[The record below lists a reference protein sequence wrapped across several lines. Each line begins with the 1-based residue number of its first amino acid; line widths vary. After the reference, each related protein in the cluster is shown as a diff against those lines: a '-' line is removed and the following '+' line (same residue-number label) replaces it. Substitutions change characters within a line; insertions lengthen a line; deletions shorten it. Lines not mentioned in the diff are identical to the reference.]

1 MYESRASVRGVHYLG
16 GVKINYPRQ
25 GRTGW
30 RRFIPSWRQVLA
42 GFVTFVALGIAA
54 FALIFVTTP
63 IPDVNDVAKAQTTIL
78 YWDDGET
85 ELARLGDT
93 NRVSVPLSDVPDHT
107 QKAVLAAEDR
117 NFYNHGAFDPVGMAR
132 AFWRN
137 LTSDTTQGGSS
148 ITQQLAKNLYLSA
161 EQTWSRKVQEAVIAI
176 KLEAT
181 LSKDQI
187 LEQYLNTVYFG
198 RGAYGIETAAEAYFG
213 VQAKDLTLEQS
224 AVLAAIL
231 NGPGTYNPD
240 DPEGLA
246 RLQDRYLYVLS
257 GMLSSGWI
265 TQAQYDEA
273 AESFPEIDKRK
284 TSQRY
289 AGPQGFLLRAVQDEM
304 KARGFTQEQID
315 AGGLRVTTT
324 FDKKAQEAATNAIK
338 QQAPTTNMKGVRIG
352 LSAVEPRTGAIRA
365 MYGGADYLADSYNN
379 ATQARYQA
387 GSTFKPFG
395 LVAAFEDGIGL
406 NSYWPGNNGTVVQGY
421 TVNNYGNNSYGN
433 AVSLLFGT
441 EQSVNTVFVSVEAE
455 TGVDPVR
462 AAAMSAGI
470 PESTPGMDNRD
481 LTFVLGTAS
490 PHTVDTAYA
499 YSTFAARGVRSDSP
513 TTLEQVR
520 TSENDVLYA
529 RSDNT
534 TKAIDEDIADNVNYA
549 LQKVVTNGTGAP
561 ARALGRPVAA
571 KTGTT
576 DEYKSSWFAGYTPQL
591 AAAVSF
597 GKSNPDGSEASLS
610 GVGGMPAF
618 YGSGYPARIWTA
630 FMRGALEGEPVE
642 QFTAPSQMPSGGG
655 TLAPPTPT
663 ATATATPTQTETAEP
678 SESPTTQAPTNTPA
692 PTATPT
698 RPAPTANPQA
708 TPAPAATVQPVP

>member
-1 MYESRASVRGVHYLG
+1 M
-16 GVKINYPRQ
+16 KINYPRE

-30 RRFIPSWRQVLA
+30 RRFVPSWRQVLA
-42 GFVTFVALGIAA
+42 GFVTLVALGVAA

-93 NRVSVPLSDVPDHT
+93 NRVAVPLSDVPDHA

-117 NFYNHGAFDPVGMAR
+117 NFYEHGAFDPVGIGR

-137 LTSDTTQGGSS
+137 LTSDSTQGGSS
-148 ITQQLAKNLYLSA
+148 ITQQLAKNLYLTA
-161 EQTWSRKVQEAVIAI
+161 DQTLTRKVREAVIAI
-176 KLEAT
+176 KLEST
-181 LSKDQI
+181 QSKDQI

-213 VQAKDLTLEQS
+213 VQAKDLTLPQA
-224 AVLAAIL
+224 AVLASIL
-231 NGPGTYNPD
+231 NGPGYYNPED
-240 DPEGLA
+240 SNGLT
-246 RLQDRYLYVLS
+246 RLKDRYSYVLN
-257 GMLSSGWI
+257 GMLQSGWI
-265 TQAQYDEA
+265 TQAEYDDA
-273 AESFPEIDKRK
+273 KESFPKIEKRR

-304 KARGFTQEQID
+304 KTRGFTQEQID

-324 FDKKAQEAATNAIK
+324 FDEKAQEAATNAVK
-338 QQAPTTNMKGVRIG
+338 QQAPTTNMEGVRIG
-352 LSAVEPRTGAIRA
+352 LAAVEPVTGAIRA

-395 LVAAFEDGIGL
+395 LVAAFDDGIGL

-421 TVNNYGNNSYGN
+421 TVNNYGRNSYGN

-499 YSTFAARGVRSDSP
+499 YATFAARGTRADSP

-534 TKAIDEDIADNVNYA
+534 TRAIDEDTADNVNYA

-576 DEYKSSWFAGYTPQL
+576 DEYRSSWFAGYTPQL

-597 GKSNPDGSEASLS
+597 GKSNPDGSEASLA

-642 QFTAPSQMPSGGG
+642 QFTAPSEMPTGGG
-655 TLAPPTPT
+655 TLAPPSP
-663 ATATATPTQTETAEP
+663 TATATPTQTETAEP
-678 SESPTTQAPTNTPA
+678 TQSPTAPTQTNTPA

-698 RPAPTANPQA
+698 RPTQTATPPAA
-708 TPAPAATVQPVP
+708 TPAPAASAP